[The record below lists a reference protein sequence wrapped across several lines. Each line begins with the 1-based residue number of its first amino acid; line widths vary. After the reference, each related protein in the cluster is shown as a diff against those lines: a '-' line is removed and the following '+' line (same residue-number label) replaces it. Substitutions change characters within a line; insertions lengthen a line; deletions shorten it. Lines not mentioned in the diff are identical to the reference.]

1 MQTIT
6 TQIKTS
12 GTRLRDSGHA
22 FATTTYTATGA
33 FVDATLEATKLAYE
47 QILATLTEAGSELA
61 TEAKTAGAEAAA
73 VLKVEAASWKE
84 FLDLPTPTLTLS
96 APDIQ
101 LPDAADVML
110 PGQTGVELATQL
122 RAAPRQVEGQVL
134 RVVHKAIEDLGERVE
149 ARIEVLEQANVV
161 ALPAAKKAKAQKG
174 AKAAKAISSPVRGYD
189 ALTAREAANM
199 IQGATLAKVESILEY
214 ERANKARATVVRAAE
229 ARLA

>member
-12 GTRLRDSGHA
+12 GTRLRESGTA
-22 FATTTYTATGA
+22 LATTTYEATGA

-47 QILATLTEAGSELA
+47 QVLSTLTEAGSELA
-61 TEAKTAGAEAAA
+61 SEAKTVGAEAAA
-73 VLKVEAASWKE
+73 VLKGEAASWKE
-84 FLDLPTPTLTLS
+84 FLNLPTPTLTLS

-101 LPDAADVML
+101 LPDA
-110 PGQTGVELATQL
+110 GQLATQL

-149 ARIEVLEQANVV
+149 ARIEVLELANVV
-161 ALPAAKKAKAQKG
+161 ALPAAKKTKVQKG

-189 ALTAREAANM
+189 GLTAREAAAVV
-199 IQGATLAKVESILEY
+199 QSATLAKVESILEY

>member
-1 MQTIT
+1 VQTIT

-101 LPDAADVML
+101 LPDAA
-110 PGQTGVELATQL
+110 QLATQL

-229 ARLA
+229 SRLG

>member
-12 GTRLRDSGHA
+12 GTRLRDSGTA
-22 FATTTYTATGA
+22 LATTTYEATGA

-47 QILATLTEAGSELA
+47 QVLTTLTEAGTEFA
-61 TEAKTAGAEAAA
+61 TEAKTVGAEAAA
-73 VLKVEAASWKE
+73 VIKEEAASWKE
-84 FLDLPTPTLTLS
+84 FLNLPTPTLTLS

-101 LPDAADVML
+101 LPDAA
-110 PGQTGVELATQL
+110 QLATQL

-149 ARIEVLEQANVV
+149 ARIEVLELANVV
-161 ALPAAKKAKAQKG
+161 ALPAAKKTKG
-174 AKAAKAISSPVRGYD
+174 AKAAKAAKVISSPVRGYD
-189 ALTAREAANM
+189 ALTAREAASVV
-199 IQGATLAKVESILEY
+199 QGATLAKVESILEY